1 MKEIILIE
9 TPTAANWPPGESQ
22 SNAAWRVG
30 VRGEA
35 LEAGGADGGGQ
46 RTLSD
51 FKHGEV

>member
-9 TPTAANWPPGESQ
+9 TPIAANWSPGESQ
-22 SNAAWRVG
+22 CNAAWRVG

-46 RTLSD
+46 RTPVD
-51 FKHGEV
+51 FKRREV